1 MKEILKRAKAL
12 VETTKVLMQALKSQ
26 ADKDDPDSR
35 KRLLNAVRELATAT
49 SKMAQLAKGVAT
61 SRDKAALGKV
71 VKSRSWQETFFIFY
85 AFYPQENSTKK
96 RNTL

>member
-1 MKEILKRAKAL
+1 METCLSILSYSLCLYSPTADMKEILKRAKAL

-26 ADKDDPDSR
+26 ADKDDPDSY

-61 SRDKAALGKV
+61 SQDKAALGKV
-71 VKSRSWQETFFIFY
+71 VKSRS
-85 AFYPQENSTKK
+85 
-96 RNTL
+96 